1 MRERKERNLEN
12 KGGNMRNGTEMPVR
26 GISVGISAIWV
37 EMQKNMENQD
47 GDAGNQGGNLC
58 IIAEMT

>member
-1 MRERKERNLEN
+1 
-12 KGGNMRNGTEMPVR
+12 MRNGTEMPVR